1 MQEINEKDFFINGKK
16 EEIKEYQFFFED
28 GTSENCDFE
37 ESLKEKCYAYSM
49 YSSITDN
56 TKYFVKTKKGIIVD
70 PNTNSKKK
78 DYVFKSVNKACFDL
92 YTTYLDPK
100 KRSRFRLIEAQ
111 KNI

>member
-56 TKYFVKTKKGIIVD
+56 TKYFVKTKKGIFAKDIILSIVHYFIVF
-70 PNTNSKKK
+70 NTFNQI
-78 DYVFKSVNKACFDL
+78 YFFI
-92 YTTYLDPK
+92 TI
-100 KRSRFRLIEAQ
+100 F
-111 KNI
+111 